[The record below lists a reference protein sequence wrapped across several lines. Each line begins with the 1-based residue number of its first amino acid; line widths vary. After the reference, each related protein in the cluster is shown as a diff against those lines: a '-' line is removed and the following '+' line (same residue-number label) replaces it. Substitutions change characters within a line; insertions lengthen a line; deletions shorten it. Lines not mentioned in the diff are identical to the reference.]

1 MIHLC
6 PTTLDQLDLLWLTR
20 GEGIDVDQV
29 VADIIDDAEW
39 VDPVPAVRG
48 SRGAVADVSELWV
61 PRSPCRSAPV
71 AGAPAQPRSSGKL
84 WPRPSGNDKR

>member
-6 PTTLDQLDLLWLTR
+6 PTTTPTQLDLLWLTR

-39 VDPVPAVRG
+39 ATRYR
-48 SRGAVADVSELWV
+48 SSRIRGAVADVS
-61 PRSPCRSAPV
+61 
-71 AGAPAQPRSSGKL
+71 
-84 WPRPSGNDKR
+84 